1 MNLLKNYLYDDNDD
15 DDEQRSLRPNWFIKP

>member
-15 DDEQRSLRPNWFIKP
+15 DDEKHSLRPNWFIKP